1 MTNFQIF
8 SLFHQRCAESNNDG
22 SPIDKIHSPATP
34 KNLPSSFAFIN
45 ARGTCFN
52 MLKMN
57 RFPPRQR
64 KLRFSNSN
72 CPHQWQYQRNDFHSR
87 SGNAQGYMAAHPLP
101 RTASKVHFT
110 TESLEKTNKYTTM
123 TTTFDDGEND
133 EDGHNQ

>member
-34 KNLPSSFAFIN
+34 KNLPSCFAFIN

-87 SGNAQGYMAAHPLP
+87 SGNAQGYMAAHPP
-101 RTASKVHFT
+101 SKNSVTGAFYDRV
-110 TESLEKTNKYTTM
+110 S
-123 TTTFDDGEND
+123 GENQQI
-133 EDGHNQ
+133 HNNDNYFRCRRK